1 MTIKEEYQTD
11 RAVQFEKEDK
21 FQRYGFAKRI
31 AETIQN
37 RQNKDCIVFGL
48 YGKWGEGKTSVL
60 NFIKNEL
67 SANTPEIIQVNFNPW
82 RFTDESALLTSFFN
96 TLANEI
102 MNAEPKFDKKES
114 KLQKSWNKKKGHLK
128 TNKEALGDLILEY
141 SSLVS
146 VFNAGKAV
154 ETIGKAMSKV
164 NIEDLKCRIEKLL
177 EQQKKK
183 IVIFLDDIDRLDK
196 EEIHA
201 IFKLVKLTGDFPNT
215 TYLLSF
221 DNEMVASAIGSRFG
235 SGDKQAGESFLEK
248 IIQVPLLLPVV
259 QKAALRNY
267 CFSLIDNAI
276 KSGQIAITKEHAEN
290 FVYQFERSIL
300 DRVTTP
306 RLAVRYGNALAFSLP
321 LLNGEVNIID
331 LMLLEAIRVFYPS
344 LYELIKNNPS
354 YFIKSYS
361 SQDAGSTNS
370 TDKESI
376 IEEINNTIKDLSKF
390 DNEKIKKFLIDLFP
404 QLNSVY
410 HTINYSSHHYNSW
423 IKDKRLCS
431 PLYFNRYFSYA
442 VIEGDI
448 SDVAFENVLQKVLDL
463 SIEESVPELESLIK
477 SAKPENF
484 LTKLR
489 AFERDIPWETT
500 MKLAPALCSI
510 GHLFPSGN
518 GFFFSFGSPLSQAA
532 LFITE
537 IIRNNENYQE
547 RADLIKSLLE
557 IATPFDFAFQ
567 ILRWSKEEGES
578 STVPELITSE
588 QFQECFQVLKNRA
601 IQESGEKSIFEVFP
615 DHADYICG
623 VWSNEIDF
631 DECNN
636 YIQGYINKNDE
647 NLIEFLRIMSP
658 TMRTSNNPEPQKS
671 DITKE
676 QYDWIKSVVDIHFII
691 DKIESTYGDQLL
703 SKNPVFHNLRNSE
716 DQQTD
721 ENVLRQIVYWYNEDK
736 EKE

>member
-1 MTIKEEYQTD
+1 MTISEDFQADK
-11 RAVQFEKEDK
+11 AVQNEKEDK

-31 AETIQN
+31 AETIQK
-37 RQNKDCIVFGL
+37 RQNKDCIVLGL
-48 YGKWGEGKTSVL
+48 YGKWGEGKTTVL

-67 SANTPEIIQVNFNPW
+67 KSLDTEIIQVNFNPW
-82 RFTDESALLTSFFN
+82 RFTDEAALLTSFFN
-96 TLANEI
+96 TLADEL
-102 MNAEPKFDKKES
+102 MNGVPKSNNKEGRLKKF
-114 KLQKSWNKKKGHLK
+114 WHKKKGHLK
-128 TNKEALGDLILEY
+128 TNKEALGEIFKEY
-141 SSLVS
+141 GEVVS
-146 VFNAGKAV
+146 VLGAGKAV
-154 ETIGKAMSKV
+154 ETIGNVLSKV

-177 EQQKKK
+177 EKEKKR
-183 IVIFLDDIDRLDK
+183 IVVFLDDIDRLDK

-201 IFKLVKLTGDFPNT
+201 ILKLVKLTGDFSYT

-221 DNEMVASAIGSRFG
+221 DKDMVASAIGSRFG
-235 SGDKQAGESFLEK
+235 SGDKQAGENFLEK
-248 IIQVPLLLPVV
+248 IVQVPLTLPLA
-259 QKAALRNY
+259 QKAALRSY
-267 CFSLIDNAI
+267 CLSLIDDAI
-276 KSGQIAITKEHAEN
+276 NTAQIVINREQVEN
-290 FVYQFERSIL
+290 FMYHFEMSL
-300 DRVTTP
+300 LNRVSTP

-321 LLNGEVNIID
+321 LLKGEVNIID
-331 LMLLEAIRVFYPS
+331 LMLLEAIRIFYPS
-344 LYELIKNNPS
+344 FYELIKSEPN

-361 SQDAGSTNS
+361 NQDSGSGSSAAKERVIEDIKNAG
-370 TDKESI
+370 
-376 IEEINNTIKDLSKF
+376 KDLTDHETERINKL
-390 DNEKIKKFLIDLFP
+390 LIALFP

-410 HTINYSSHHYNSW
+410 HTIQYSSHDYNSW
-423 IKDKRLCS
+423 IKEKRLCS

-448 SDVAFENVLQKVLDL
+448 SDVVFENVLQNVHDL
-463 SIEESVPELESLIK
+463 SIEESIPELESLIK

-500 MKLAPALCSI
+500 LKLAPALCSI

-547 RADLIKSLLE
+547 RAELIKSLLK

-567 ILRWSKEEGES
+567 ILRWSKEEGET
-578 STVPELITSE
+578 STIPQLITPV
-588 QFQECFQVLKNRA
+588 QFLECFQVLKNRA

-636 YIQGYINKNDE
+636 YIQCYINENDE

-658 TMRTSNNPEPQKS
+658 TMRTSNNPEPKKS

-676 QYDWIKSVVDIHFII
+676 QYDWIKSVVDVNFII
-691 DKIESTYGDQLL
+691 DKIKSTYGNQIL
-703 SKNPVFHNLRNSE
+703 SKDPVFLNLRNSE

-721 ENVLRQIVYWYNEDK
+721 ENILRQFVYWYNE
-736 EKE
+736 EKK